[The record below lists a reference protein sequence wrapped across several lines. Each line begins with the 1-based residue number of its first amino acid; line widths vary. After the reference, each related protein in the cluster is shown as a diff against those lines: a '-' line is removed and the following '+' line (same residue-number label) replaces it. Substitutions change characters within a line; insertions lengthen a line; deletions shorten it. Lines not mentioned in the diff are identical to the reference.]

1 MLGGFRLLY
10 CGEPVADWHMPRL
23 QSLLAYLILH
33 RGTSQSRA
41 HLASAFWPESTEAQA
56 RTNLRGLVLAMRRA
70 LPEADRCL
78 CGDASAL
85 WWCEHAP
92 CAVDVGEFELAA
104 QATSMAALRRA
115 VELYRGD
122 LLPGCYDEW
131 ILPER
136 DRLRQLYLDT
146 LERLAT
152 ELEACGDN
160 LSAIGYARRLLSADP
175 LREETYRRLM
185 RLYSTVG
192 DRAQAVRTYE
202 ECMAVL
208 QHELGVAPDPATR
221 AVYDGLLAA
230 PAPPAGRAATAT
242 APTNLP
248 RHLSSFVGRKQEIA
262 EVKRLLATARLLTL
276 TGAGGCGKTR
286 LALRVAQERVASH
299 PGGVWFVDLAT
310 LADPAFV
317 IQAVA
322 TVLGVRETPGKPLLE
337 TLVTHLERKSLLLV
351 LDNCEHLSDACAM
364 LAEHL
369 LRSCSGV
376 RILTTSRHTLNVP
389 GEVIWRV
396 PSLSLPDL
404 HDVAPSL
411 DHLLEYDATRLFT
424 ERALAVQPTFKVTSQ
439 NARAIGQVCQRLDG
453 LPLAIEFAAAR
464 TSVLS
469 VEQIA
474 ARLDDRFR
482 LLTHGTRTAPPRHQ
496 TLQAAMAWSYDLL
509 SDRERALLRRLSIFA
524 AGWTLEAAETV
535 CALGNVERYEVL
547 DLLTQLI
554 DKSLVVALT
563 QNGETRYRL
572 LETVRQYGRHRLHEA
587 GEVLDVGRRHRDW
600 YLDLAERADPELR
613 GPNQDAWFERL
624 EADRDNLRAALEWSY
639 SDVSEAESGLRLA
652 GALWW
657 FWFVRSHFTEGRR
670 SFQRLSEVG
679 RGASP
684 VVRARALTGAGV
696 LAVAQGEFEAA
707 GAFLDES
714 LKLSRSVGD
723 RREIA
728 WALGWL
734 GVRAM
739 YIGDHEVAVAY
750 FEESLASCRELG
762 DKWGMARAQMGLGAM
777 TFVGGNPDLARS
789 LLGDSLSRFR
799 ELRDKWGTA
808 LVLHILGDVALTS
821 GQAERARPL
830 IEESLAIWRDAGDRR
845 GIARALGNLGQVAR
859 LNRNDDRAIALWK
872 QSLALFREA
881 GDKRGIA
888 QCLERLAGAAA
899 RWGGAVRAARLLG
912 AADALRGTT
921 GSLDNPRHHVVFE
934 RDSEFESD
942 LATVQATLGD
952 DAFSA
957 AWAEGRAATAEQAV
971 GYGLEEERTPACS
984 RKSTRSCRSG
994 SATAP

>member
-1 MLGGFRLLY
+1 MERPSLAVQMLGGFRLLY
-10 CGEPVADWHMPRL
+10 CGEPVVDWHIPRL
-23 QSLLAYLILH
+23 QSLLTYLILH
-33 RGTSQSRA
+33 RGIPQSRA
-41 HLASAFWPESTEAQA
+41 HLAATFWPESTETQA
-56 RTNLRGLVLAMRRA
+56 RTNLRGLMLAMRRA
-70 LPEADRCL
+70 LPEAERCL

-85 WWCEHAP
+85 WWCQHAP
-92 CAVDVGEFELAA
+92 CAVDVEEFERAA
-104 QATSMAALRRA
+104 QASFMAALRRA

-136 DRLRQLYLDT
+136 DRLRQLYLDA
-146 LERLAT
+146 LQRLAA
-152 ELEACGDN
+152 ELEACGDQQ
-160 LSAIGYARRLLSADP
+160 SAIGCARQLMAADP
-175 LREETYRRLM
+175 LREEAFRLLM
-185 RLYSTVG
+185 RLYSFVG
-192 DRAQAVRTYE
+192 DRARAIRTYE
-202 ECMAVL
+202 ECTAVL
-208 QHELGVAPDPATR
+208 QRELGVVPDPATR

-230 PAPPAGRAATAT
+230 PAPLADGAATAT
-242 APTNLP
+242 VPINLP
-248 RHLSSFVGRKQEIA
+248 QHLSSFVGRKQDIA
-262 EVKRLLATARLLTL
+262 EVKRLLVTARLLTL

-286 LALRVAQERVASH
+286 LALRVAQERVASY
-299 PGGVWFVDLAT
+299 PDGVWVVDLAP

-322 TVLGVRETPGKPLLE
+322 TALRVQEVPGKPLVE
-337 TLVTHLERKSLLLV
+337 TLATYLQGKSLLLV
-351 LDNCEHLSDACAM
+351 LDNCEHLSDACGT

-369 LRSCSGV
+369 LRRCSGL
-376 RILTTSRHTLNVP
+376 RILATSRHTLNVP

-404 HDVAPSL
+404 HDVASSP
-411 DHLLEYDATRLFT
+411 DHLLGYDATRLFT
-424 ERALAVQPTFKVTSQ
+424 ERALDVHPTFEVTSQ

-464 TSVLS
+464 TKVLS

-482 LLTHGTRTAPPRHQ
+482 LLTHGTHTALRRHQ
-496 TLQAAMAWSYDLL
+496 TLRAAMDWSYDLL
-509 SDRERALLRRLSIFA
+509 SDKERALLRRLSIFA
-524 AGWTLEAAETV
+524 AGWTLEAVEMV
-535 CALGNVERYEVL
+535 CAQGNVERGEVL
-547 DLLTQLI
+547 DLLTLLI
-554 DKSLVVALT
+554 DKSLVVAVIHD
-563 QNGETRYRL
+563 GETRYRL

-587 GEVLDVGRRHRDW
+587 GEVLEVGRRHRDW

-613 GPNQDAWFERL
+613 GPNQEAWFAHL
-624 EADRDNLRAALEWSY
+624 EADRDNLRAALEWS
-639 SDVSEAESGLRLA
+639 SRDAGEAESGLRLA

-670 SFQRLSEVG
+670 SFQQLSEAG
-679 RGASP
+679 QGASP
-684 VVRARALTGAGV
+684 VVRARALKGAGV

-707 GAFLDES
+707 GGFLDES
-714 LKLSRSVGD
+714 LDLSRSVGD

-739 YIGDHEVAVAY
+739 YMGDNEVAVASSN
-750 FEESLASCRELG
+750 ESLASWRELG
-762 DKWGMARAQMGLGAM
+762 DKWCVAWGQMAVAAV
-777 TFVGGNPDLARS
+777 TSVSGNLDQARP

-808 LVLHILGDVALTS
+808 LVLHILGVVALAS
-821 GQAERARPL
+821 GQAERARSL
-830 IEESLAIWRDAGDRR
+830 IEESLPIWREAGDRR

-859 LNRNDDRAIALWK
+859 LKGDDDRAIALWR

-899 RWGGAVRAARLLG
+899 RRGGAGRAARLLG

-921 GSLDNPRHHVVFE
+921 GSLDNLRHHVVWE

-942 LATVQATLGD
+942 LATVRATLGD

-971 GYGLEEERTPACS
+971 RFGLEEERTPA
-984 RKSTRSCRSG
+984 R
-994 SATAP
+994 